1 MPDAL
6 FIPTEIP
13 WENLKGKDLEE
24 LLFWLFDSMGAKD
37 LEWRIGGKSSGTAD
51 QGRDLEL
58 SFYVASPDG
67 DLQQQ
72 RWWVEAK
79 GRKSTVEPSEVKSSV
94 LNASGKT
101 GIDVL
106 VIATNSAFS
115 NPTRDWVKEWQLTHP
130 LPRVKLWERTHL
142 ERLCSKN
149 PLAVIRL
156 FGKALSPQGRLAVV
170 TRKLWDYASFSDDP
184 TLLKLWVLRT
194 HLDIDARGLIAL
206 VASEVANG
214 SINSRSWGMVVTKET
229 LVSALGDGLL
239 NFLYLVFRANE
250 CGVRQTP
257 MIRAMSYLTLVGVNR
272 LGEEAVTRVLSDIW
286 DSMEER
292 DYPDEVRK
300 IILQPIINE
309 LFNELRDVCTGDCKR
324 VLTDPVTLTKSEAK
338 NYWARLSAVSSCEEE
353 DKGIL
358 VMESNKEPCK
368 IGILPFEGADGC
380 PFVAVDEPADNVAA
394 MLTLFKRVLDA
405 RIPSFKG

>member
-1 MPDAL
+1 
-6 FIPTEIP
+6 
-13 WENLKGKDLEE
+13 
-24 LLFWLFDSMGAKD
+24 
-37 LEWRIGGKSSGTAD
+37 
-51 QGRDLEL
+51 
-58 SFYVASPDG
+58 
-67 DLQQQ
+67 
-72 RWWVEAK
+72 
-79 GRKSTVEPSEVKSSV
+79 
-94 LNASGKT
+94 
-101 GIDVL
+101 
-106 VIATNSAFS
+106 
-115 NPTRDWVKEWQLTHP
+115 
-130 LPRVKLWERTHL
+130 
-142 ERLCSKN
+142 
-149 PLAVIRL
+149 
-156 FGKALSPQGRLAVV
+156 
-170 TRKLWDYASFSDDP
+170 
-184 TLLKLWVLRT
+184 
-194 HLDIDARGLIAL
+194 
-206 VASEVANG
+206 
-214 SINSRSWGMVVTKET
+214 
-229 LVSALGDGLL
+229 
-239 NFLYLVFRANE
+239 
-250 CGVRQTP
+250 
-257 MIRAMSYLTLVGVNR
+257 MSYLTLVGVNR